1 MRRTIVAA
9 LVISLIA
16 GPLLVP
22 AEARK
27 RRRIVQRVKA
37 EYQTPALGHSDAVI
51 GCLVI
56 TDGLGCVDLIP
67 RAGMKYLK
75 LRIKDQSGTSTY
87 AALSQDLDGDGL
99 GDVDLPNVCGRNA
112 KPIKIRP
119 GYSVTVF
126 INGGP
131 GSDPPCPGVGTS
143 GTVQATFSNLP

>member
-16 GPLLVP
+16 GVLLAP
-22 AEARK
+22 AEARR

-51 GCLVI
+51 GCLLI
-56 TDGLGCVDLIP
+56 ADGLGCVDLIP

-75 LRIKDQSGTSTY
+75 LRIKDDSGTSTY
-87 AALSQDLDGDGL
+87 AAVSQDLDGDGV
-99 GDVDLPNVCGRNA
+99 GDVDYPSVCGKTTKA
-112 KPIKIRP
+112 IKIRP
-119 GYSVTVF
+119 GYEVTVF
-126 INGGP
+126 IKGGP
-131 GSDPPCPGVGTS
+131 GADPPCPGVGTS